1 MKNETDWL
9 VHHGVKGMRWHV
21 SKARNKSNS
30 SSMKTRKRALT
41 PEQRKKKA
49 KKAIEKAKRKEL
61 RKAFAYQK
69 RTQNKTV
76 FGDIFDRLSGA
87 DKIYADT
94 MINLS
99 NSSEKKKALDDY
111 YKTHYKK
118 K

>member
-9 VHHGVKGMRWHV
+9 VHHGVKGMRWGV
-21 SKARNKSNS
+21 RKGRFKSTNGKKNK
-30 SSMKTRKRALT
+30 LT

-49 KKAIEKAKRKEL
+49 KKAIEKAKNKEL

-69 RTQNKTV
+69 RSQNKTV

-87 DKIYADT
+87 DKTYADM
-94 MINLS
+94 MIKLS
-99 NSSEKKKALDDY
+99 NSSEKKKALRDY